1 MRHVLSLILAGTMLT
16 AIFTCAADQI
26 ELAGRSALSPQDA
39 VSYEGV
45 VIYLDVRSDAEWA
58 AGHIRGAL
66 HIPHGEVMN
75 RIGEVIPD
83 TAVPII
89 TYCVSGGRAAMV
101 VEGLREI
108 GYQVVPVIGGGYRQL
123 IDSGL
128 ASDFPE
134 K

>member
-1 MRHVLSLILAGTMLT
+1 MRHVLSRILAGTLLT
-16 AIFTCAADQI
+16 AVFSCVADQFD
-26 ELAGRSALSPQDA
+26 LAARSALSPQDA
-39 VSYEGV
+39 ASYEGV
-45 VIYLDVRSDAEWA
+45 VIFLDVRSDAEWA

-75 RIGEVIPD
+75 RIGEVIPG
-83 TAVPII
+83 TSVPII

-108 GYQVVPVIGGGYRQL
+108 GYQVVPVMGGGYRQL

-128 ASDFPE
+128 ASDFPG